1 MTDLTEL
8 ARRVREHPGLLAKR
22 DLRHVAATIG
32 GDGDDAAVINIVDQY
47 AGALAAEAI
56 RPELIAADPRVAGIA
71 GVVTVLNDIAATGA
85 RPMALLDT
93 VVGSDEVVRG
103 VLEGIRLAADLY
115 RVPVMGGHTTVRE
128 GSPGLSTFAVG
139 WTGRPL
145 RAANARPGDP
155 VCLVACL
162 EGELVAGPDGTA
174 FFSHLRGPRRASAA
188 ADLALLA
195 EAAETG
201 EAWAARDVSM
211 PGIAGSLLQLLESAG
226 AIGCALDVDALPVP
240 PGVAL
245 GDWMT
250 AFPSYAFLL
259 CGDPRALEQ
268 RFGSTGLACR
278 QVGVLDDSRALRLR
292 SGSTEVTV
300 WDLRDEPLA
309 GLRADDST
317 ESARSD
323 RDR

>member
-22 DLRHVAATIG
+22 DLRHVAATVG
-32 GDGDDAAVINIVDQY
+32 GDGDDAALINIVDQY

-103 VLEGIRLAADLY
+103 ALEGIVLAAGLY
-115 RVPVMGGHTTVRE
+115 GVPVMGGHTTVRA
-128 GSPGLSTFAVG
+128 GTPALSTFAVG

-145 RAANARPGDP
+145 RAANACPGDS
-155 VCLVACL
+155 VCLAACL
-162 EGELVAGPDGTA
+162 DGELVPGPDGAT
-174 FFSHLRGPRRASAA
+174 FFSHLRGPRRARAA

-211 PGIAGSLLQLLESAG
+211 PGIAGSLLQFLESAG
-226 AIGCALDVDALPVP
+226 GLGCSLDVEALPVP
-240 PGVAL
+240 SGVAL
-245 GDWMT
+245 GDWLT
-250 AFPSYAFLL
+250 TFPSYAFLL
-259 CGDPRALEQ
+259 CGDPSALER
-268 RFGSTGLACR
+268 RFGSAGLACR
-278 QVGVLDDSRALRLR
+278 RVGVLDGTAALRLR
-292 SGSTEVTV
+292 SGAAELSV
-300 WDLRDEPLA
+300 WDLRTEPLA
-309 GLRADDST
+309 ELGADGPVG
-317 ESARSD
+317 
-323 RDR
+323 

>member
-1 MTDLTEL
+1 M
-8 ARRVREHPGLLAKR
+8 
-22 DLRHVAATIG
+22 AATVG
-32 GDGDDAAVINIVDQY
+32 GDGDDAALINIVDQY

-93 VVGSDEVVRG
+93 VIGSDEIVRG
-103 VLEGIRLAADLY
+103 ALEGVKLAADLY
-115 RVPVMGGHTTVRE
+115 GVPVVGGHTTVRA
-128 GSPGLSTFAVG
+128 GTPGLSTFAVG

-155 VCLVACL
+155 VCLAACL
-162 EGELVAGPDGTA
+162 EGELVAGPEGTT
-174 FFSHLRGPRRASAA
+174 FFSHLRGPRRACAA

-211 PGIAGSLLQLLESAG
+211 PGIAGSLLQFLESAG
-226 AIGCALDVDALPVP
+226 GLGCALDVDALPVP
-240 PGVAL
+240 PGVGR

-259 CGDPRALEQ
+259 CGDPPALAR
-268 RFGSTGLACR
+268 RFGAAGLTCR
-278 QVGVLDDSRALRLR
+278 QIGVLDDAATLRLR
-292 SGSTEVTV
+292 SGVAETTV
-300 WDLRDEPLA
+300 WDLRAEPLA
-309 GLRADDST
+309 ELAADGRL
-317 ESARSD
+317 E
-323 RDR
+323 

>member
-1 MTDLTEL
+1 
-8 ARRVREHPGLLAKR
+8 
-22 DLRHVAATIG
+22 VAATVG
-32 GDGDDAAVINIVDQY
+32 GDGDDAALINIVDQY

-93 VVGSDEVVRG
+93 VIGSDEIVRG
-103 VLEGIRLAADLY
+103 ALEGVKLAADLY
-115 RVPVMGGHTTVRE
+115 GVPVVGGHTTVRA
-128 GSPGLSTFAVG
+128 GTPGLSTFAVG

-155 VCLVACL
+155 VCLAACL
-162 EGELVAGPDGTA
+162 EGELVPGPDGA
-174 FFSHLRGPRRASAA
+174 RFFSHLRGPRRTCAA

-211 PGIAGSLLQLLESAG
+211 PGIAGSLLQFLESAG
-226 AIGCALDVDALPVP
+226 GLGCALDVDALPVP

-250 AFPSYAFLL
+250 TFPSYAFLL
-259 CGDPRALEQ
+259 CGAPPALAR
-268 RFGSTGLACR
+268 RFGAAGLTCR
-278 QVGVLDDSRALRLR
+278 QIGVLDDAATLRLR
-292 SGSTEVTV
+292 SGEAELTV
-300 WDLRDEPLA
+300 WDLHAEPLA
-309 GLRADDST
+309 ELAA
-317 ESARSD
+317 ED
-323 RDR
+323 RLE